1 MPTRPTKLNTAASA
15 SAAPGVRQRVE
26 TALAMAL
33 GASVAPEMMVTP
45 MTSARMPSRTGWSP
59 ACERNT
65 ERVNSM
71 PEPYPDEADRTQ
83 THLPILA
90 QRLHARKMTLRVNSN
105 PGCGRTGVVSLR
117 APCGR
122 AAKNVGTRG
131 KFTRKRARAVLYWA
145 GLPIGGK
152 CKYLLAPETCLLHR
166 DPCFCKRTWYV
177 STIMTKGPRFSF

>member
-1 MPTRPTKLNTAASA
+1 M
-15 SAAPGVRQRVE
+15 E

-122 AAKNVGTRG
+122 AAKNVGTRPDAGARKYHGVRKIHMAARMRRAILIQLVG
-131 KFTRKRARAVLYWA
+131 KPMGARNV
-145 GLPIGGK
+145 
-152 CKYLLAPETCLLHR
+152 
-166 DPCFCKRTWYV
+166 
-177 STIMTKGPRFSF
+177 GPRDMFVAPRSLLLQANMVRINHHDEGSPI

>member
-1 MPTRPTKLNTAASA
+1 MPTSPTKLNTAASA
-15 SAAPGVRQRVE
+15 RAAPGVRQRVE

-90 QRLHARKMTLRVNSN
+90 QRPSARKMTL
-105 PGCGRTGVVSLR
+105 
-117 APCGR
+117 
-122 AAKNVGTRG
+122 
-131 KFTRKRARAVLYWA
+131 
-145 GLPIGGK
+145 
-152 CKYLLAPETCLLHR
+152 
-166 DPCFCKRTWYV
+166 
-177 STIMTKGPRFSF
+177 